1 MPAHASCNTG
11 CLNTQD
17 DKSRRSGRRS
27 EADSEEAI
35 QDVCALSQEGSLGSF
50 SGSDRSFARRIE
62 AAAESVPPTC
72 LLSKSR
78 NAQQSTFDIPFNSIC
93 WRSWHV
99 QNDTPGSLVN
109 AVADR

>member
-1 MPAHASCNTG
+1 MCDQAMHV
-11 CLNTQD
+11 QD

-62 AAAESVPPTC
+62 AAA
-72 LLSKSR
+72 K
-78 NAQQSTFDIPFNSIC
+78 
-93 WRSWHV
+93 
-99 QNDTPGSLVN
+99 
-109 AVADR
+109 

>member
-1 MPAHASCNTG
+1 MCDQAMHV
-11 CLNTQD
+11 QD

-62 AAAESVPPTC
+62 AAAESVTAHCHINACIMPDRAPCTASV
-72 LLSKSR
+72 LHSK
-78 NAQQSTFDIPFNSIC
+78 
-93 WRSWHV
+93 
-99 QNDTPGSLVN
+99 
-109 AVADR
+109 